1 MESPE
6 TKTARS
12 TADPIQKIK
21 KFRKLLTKGNTDKKL
36 ISKKNLTRTRWH
48 RRIHKPPQNL
58 NSKGKSAIAK
68 VFRKMRFRVFHS
80 NKIKD
85 IIRAFLKYWVNG
97 LCLGFVIW
105 QIIKCT
111 TKYIEKPQGTDV
123 RQKKISDLPFPAITV
138 CGDFGK
144 DTHVNSHTGFNN
156 TYLNDTC
163 G

>member
-1 MESPE
+1 
-6 TKTARS
+6 
-12 TADPIQKIK
+12 
-21 KFRKLLTKGNTDKKL
+21 
-36 ISKKNLTRTRWH
+36 
-48 RRIHKPPQNL
+48 
-58 NSKGKSAIAK
+58 
-68 VFRKMRFRVFHS
+68 MRVRVFHS

-138 CGDFGK
+138 CGDFREDGYYI
-144 DTHVNSHTGFNN
+144 DGYMDYIDGFNN